1 LTVHSRKIDSPAM
14 SMLGLDSPIESEH
27 SADVGSVTPKS
38 KKLSLEEYSDTPL
51 EAAAGGSPI
60 MSTVLGEKKPR
71 PFLGL
76 SFPDFFR
83 GRYPST
89 SRASVN
95 LEGGQSQVHV
105 SDALEDRVDYS
116 KPSMEEHEALSRR
129 QYECID
135 HKPPEPEATSIP
147 DTYTCSATECH

>member
-1 LTVHSRKIDSPAM
+1 M
-14 SMLGLDSPIESEH
+14 SMLGLDSPTESEP

-38 KKLSLEEYSDTPL
+38 KKLSLEEHTPL
-51 EAAAGGSPI
+51 EASAGGPAI
-60 MSTVLGEKKPR
+60 MSTALGEKKPR

-76 SFPDFFR
+76 SLPDFLR

-89 SRASVN
+89 SRASVNVN

-116 KPSMEEHEALSRR
+116 KPSMKEHEVLSRR

-135 HKPPEPEATSIP
+135 HKPPEPEAASIP
-147 DTYTCSATECH
+147 DSATECH

>member
-1 LTVHSRKIDSPAM
+1 
-14 SMLGLDSPIESEH
+14 MLGLDSPTETEP

-38 KKLSLEEYSDTPL
+38 RKLSLEEYSDTPL
-51 EAAAGGSPI
+51 EASAGGSTV
-60 MSTVLGEKKPR
+60 MSIALGEKKPR

-76 SFPDFFR
+76 SLPDFLR
-83 GRYPST
+83 GRYPAT

-95 LEGGQSQVHV
+95 VNLEGVQSQVHV

-116 KPSMEEHEALSRR
+116 KPSMEELEILSRR

-135 HKPPEPEATSIP
+135 HKPPEPEAASIP
-147 DTYTCSATECH
+147 NTYTCSTTECH